1 MRFRGTRGTRTRRA
15 LFRSLVNLAGLAA
28 IYAVLLAFLK
38 PSLLLT
44 LTSTSGGDTGAHIA
58 WAWYLKRD
66 FLPHFRLSGWTQ
78 DWYAG
83 FPLFQFYF
91 VVPYLLIALLSFLIP
106 YQIAFKLGTVL
117 GSFLLPVCVY
127 AAMKLMRFEF
137 PMPILAAVM
146 TLPFLFM
153 ESYSIYGANILSTLA
168 GEFTYSVSFSL
179 SILFLGLLYRAVEDR
194 RFILSAAVVLALV
207 ALDHLLPV
215 IFILLAIPF
224 FLLRRKDRLRT
235 LGLIAFVGA
244 LAFGLS
250 AFWSIPF
257 LAKLQYS
264 VQMEWGQL
272 HGLDVLFP
280 QSYWAILVLAAL
292 GVASAI
298 RRRDPR
304 TDYLLWLI
312 AIPVLLFFLL
322 PDGRVWNGR
331 FLPFFYFFA
340 AMFAAYA
347 IFSARHVLS
356 YAANKLLRLPQRHSD
371 YLVAVVATALVVFAV
386 ARGAIL
392 VPAWIEWNYTGYEA
406 KPAWNTFRS
415 INSSL
420 ASLPKGRVMW
430 ENSPTMNKFGTP
442 EALMMIPYFSG
453 QPTMESILIESAFT
467 APFHFVMQSELSE
480 QASGA
485 VQGVHYPPFD
495 MAAGVRHMRLFNV
508 RYYIALT
515 TKATKAADSSD
526 GLRLLKR
533 IDEFSVYEVRDP
545 GGYVIVLKNQPQK
558 VKTSDWTTVA
568 LKWFGRPGSLDTP
581 LVLDP
586 RARSGS
592 IAAWPSVSPALD
604 THPTVPTASNDQH
617 ISVNDVSNVR
627 MTNDEI
633 SFDTAAIGKP
643 HWVKVSYFPN
653 WRAEGADGPYLA
665 SPSLMIVVPRQSHVR
680 LYYADTFSDELGYGV
695 SAASLIA
702 LLALAGVGVVRRRT
716 RALLPADEEHR
727 DLVAGGLREP
737 EVAAGIEGETGGH
750 A

>member
-1 MRFRGTRGTRTRRA
+1 MRLLGTRRIRTRKA
-15 LFRSLVNLAGLAA
+15 LLQSLVNLAGLAA

-38 PSLLLT
+38 PSLLLA
-44 LTSTSGGDTGAHIA
+44 LTNATGGDTGAHIA

-66 FLPHFRLSGWTQ
+66 FLPHLRVSGWTQ

-117 GSFLLPVCVY
+117 GLFLLPVCVY

-153 ESYSIYGANILSTLA
+153 ESHSIYGANILSTLA
-168 GEFTYSVSFSL
+168 GEFTYSVSFAL
-179 SILFLGLLYRAVEDR
+179 SILFLGLLYRVVEDR
-194 RFILSAAVVLALV
+194 RSILAAAVVLALV

-215 IFILLAIPF
+215 IVILLAIPF

-235 LGLIAFVGA
+235 LGLIASAGA

-264 VQMEWGQL
+264 TAVTWDQL
-272 HGLDVLFP
+272 HGLDILFP
-280 QSYWAILVLAAL
+280 PSYWAVFVLAAL

-298 RRRDPR
+298 HRRDRR

-312 AIPVLLFFLL
+312 TIPVLLFFLL
-322 PDGRVWNGR
+322 PNGRFWNGR

-340 AMFAAYA
+340 AMFAAYG
-347 IFSARHVLS
+347 IFSVRHVLS
-356 YAANKLLRLPQRHSD
+356 HAANKLVRLPRRHSD
-371 YLVAVVATALVVFAV
+371 YLVAILTAALVVFGV
-386 ARGAIL
+386 VRGVEI
-392 VPAWIEWNYTGYEA
+392 VPTWIQWNYSGYEA
-406 KPAWNTFRS
+406 KPGWNTFRS
-415 INSSL
+415 MNSYL

-430 ENSPTMNKFGTP
+430 ENSSSMDKFGTP

-453 QPTMESILIESAFT
+453 QPTMESILMESALT
-467 APFHFVMQSELSE
+467 APYHFVMQSELSE
-480 QASGA
+480 HPSGP
-485 VQGVHYPPFD
+485 VQGIDYPPFN
-495 MAAGVRHMRLFNV
+495 MAAGVRHMRMFNV
-508 RYYIALT
+508 RYYIAIT

-533 IDEFSVYEVRDP
+533 IAEFSVYEVKDP
-545 GGYVIVLKNQPQK
+545 GGYVVVLKNQPQK
-558 VKTSDWTTVA
+558 VKTSDWRTVA
-568 LKWFGRPGSLDTP
+568 LKWFGRPGSFATP
-581 LVLDP
+581 LVLDSG
-586 RARSGS
+586 ARSGS

-604 THPTVPTASNDQH
+604 THPTVPTAANGQ
-617 ISVNDVSNVR
+617 VSNFR

-633 SFDTAAIGKP
+633 SFDTTAIGRP

-665 SPSLMIVVPRQSHVR
+665 SPSLMIVVPRQTHVR
-680 LYYADTFSDELGYGV
+680 LYYADTFSDVLGRVV

-702 LLALAGVGVVRRRT
+702 LLALAALGFVSRRR
-716 RALLPADEEHR
+716 RALLPASEENC
-727 DLVAGGLREP
+727 DDVAGGLGEP
-737 EVAAGIEGETGGH
+737 EVAAGIEAESGGH